1 VGRRAYCRGVPRGV
15 RAGLAAFAVLVAAT
29 APAAGQVGV
38 SDPGQQSQAIDRQL
52 SQYRQQY
59 AEVSADAVDALA
71 RLSSARQ
78 AKDAADLE
86 LNRRDLD
93 LRDATAALTVA
104 QQARDAAQQAA
115 ADAATKLATARAT
128 ADAAFSALRV
138 DALGAYVGQ
147 GRFGA
152 LTATLKASSGE
163 DKIAASYYATLAGDT
178 QAGRVSTARAA
189 REAAVAA
196 DSAAALTAAA
206 AVSAEATVRDRQA
219 AVQQARDAQAAAQ
232 QRAAD
237 DVAQEEQSVATLQ
250 AQQSSYAAKL
260 DALEVESQAIAATLR
275 QQAAVTTAA
284 SGAAKPAGPA
294 KSSNPTTTRPPPA
307 RTPAPPPAV
316 APKPTTTAK
325 PAPPP
330 AAPTSAAP
338 APAPAPAP
346 ASTFPQDY
354 SLGNP
359 PATGV
364 ALTYPLPGFPIV
376 SGFGMRVDPVLN
388 VKRVHEGID
397 IWAPEG
403 TPIHAAGGGTVT
415 WAGPRN
421 GYGNA
426 VFVSHGS
433 GVVTVYAHQSRVGV
447 AVGQHVGTGD
457 VIGYVGHTG
466 LAAGP
471 HLHFEVRINGTAYDP
486 LKFVSPR

>member
-1 VGRRAYCRGVPRGV
+1 
-15 RAGLAAFAVLVAAT
+15 
-29 APAAGQVGV
+29 V

-52 SQYRQQY
+52 SRYRQQY

-71 RLSSARQ
+71 RLSAARD

-86 LNRRDLD
+86 LNRRELD
-93 LRDATAALTVA
+93 LRDATTALTAA
-104 QQARDAAQQAA
+104 QQARDSAQQAA
-115 ADAATKLATARAT
+115 ADAAAKLTTARAA

-138 DALGAYVGQ
+138 EALGAYVGQ

-163 DKIAASYYATLAGDT
+163 DKMAASYYATLAGDT

-196 DSAAALTAAA
+196 DSTAALTAAA
-206 AVSAEATVRDRQA
+206 AVSAEGAVRDRQV
-219 AVQQARDAQAAAQ
+219 AVQQARDAQVAAQ

-237 DVAQEEQSVATLQ
+237 DVAQEEQLVATLQ
-250 AQQSSYAAKL
+250 DQQSAYAAKL
-260 DALEVESQAIAATLR
+260 DALEAESKAIAATLR
-275 QQAAVTTAA
+275 QQAPVTTAA
-284 SGAAKPAGPA
+284 TGPA
-294 KSSNPTTTRPPPA
+294 KPTGPAKASNPTTIRPPPA
-307 RTPAPPPAV
+307 AA
-316 APKPTTTAK
+316 AKPTTTAK
-325 PAPPP
+325 PAPSPS

-338 APAPAPAP
+338 TPAPAPAP

-364 ALTYPLPGFPIV
+364 TLTYPIPGAPIV

-388 VKRVHEGID
+388 VRRAHEGID
-397 IWAPEG
+397 IWAAEG
-403 TPIHAAGGGTVT
+403 TPIHAAGSGTVT

-426 VFVSHGS
+426 VFVSHGN

-471 HLHFEVRINGTAYDP
+471 HLHFEVRVNGTAYDP

>member
-1 VGRRAYCRGVPRGV
+1 VPRGV

-52 SQYRQQY
+52 SRFRQQY

-71 RLSSARQ
+71 RLSAARQ
-78 AKDAADLE
+78 AKEAADLE
-86 LNRRDLD
+86 LNRRELD
-93 LRDATAALTVA
+93 LRDATAALTAA
-104 QQARDAAQQAA
+104 QQARNAAQQAA
-115 ADAATKLATARAT
+115 ADAATKLVAARTA

-138 DALGAYVGQ
+138 QALGAYIGQ
-147 GRFGA
+147 GRFGT
-152 LTATLKASSGE
+152 LTATLKASNGE
-163 DKIAASYYATLAGDT
+163 DKMAASYYATLAGDT

-206 AVSAEATVRDRQA
+206 AVSAEAAVRDRQA

-237 DVAQEEQSVATLQ
+237 DVTQEEQLVATLQ
-250 AQQSSYAAKL
+250 EQQGDYAAKL
-260 DALEVESQAIAATLR
+260 DALEAESKAIAATLR

-284 SGAAKPAGPA
+284 SGAAKPGPA
-294 KSSNPTTTRPPPA
+294 KSSNPPTSRPA
-307 RTPAPPPAV
+307 
-316 APKPTTTAK
+316 APKTA
-325 PAPPP
+325 APPP
-330 AAPTSAAP
+330 AAAKPATTTKPAPPSSAAATSAVPTS
-338 APAPAPAP
+338 APAPAP

-364 ALTYPLPGFPIV
+364 ALTYPLPGYPVV
-376 SGFGMRVDPVLN
+376 SRFGMRVDPVLN
-388 VKRVHEGID
+388 VKRAHEGID

-403 TPIHAAGGGTVT
+403 TPIHSAGGGSVT

-426 VFVSHGS
+426 VFISHGN

-471 HLHFEVRINGTAYDP
+471 HLHFEVRVNGTAYDP

>member
-1 VGRRAYCRGVPRGV
+1 MPRGV

-52 SQYRQQY
+52 SRYRQQY

-71 RLSSARQ
+71 RLSAARQ
-78 AKDAADLE
+78 TKEAADLE

-93 LRDATAALTVA
+93 LRDATAALTAA
-104 QQARDAAQQAA
+104 QQARDSAQQAA
-115 ADAATKLATARAT
+115 ADAATKLATARAA
-128 ADAAFSALRV
+128 ADAAFSVLRV
-138 DALGAYVGQ
+138 EALGAYVGQ

-163 DKIAASYYATLAGDT
+163 DKMAASYYATLAGDT
-178 QAGRVSTARAA
+178 QAGRVSTARVA

-196 DSAAALTAAA
+196 DSTAALTAAA
-206 AVSAEATVRDRQA
+206 AVSAEAAVRDRQA
-219 AVQQARDAQAAAQ
+219 VVQQARDAQAAAQ

-250 AQQSSYAAKL
+250 AQQSTYAAKL
-260 DALEVESQAIAATLR
+260 DALEAESKAIAAALR
-275 QQAAVTTAA
+275 QQAAVTTAGP
-284 SGAAKPAGPA
+284 GAARPAGPA
-294 KSSNPTTTRPPPA
+294 RSSNPTTTRAPAPKTSTAPPA
-307 RTPAPPPAV
+307 AA
-316 APKPTTTAK
+316 KPTTTAK
-325 PAPPP
+325 PAPPSS
-330 AAPTSAAP
+330 APTSVAP
-338 APAPAPAP
+338 TPAPAPAP

-364 ALTYPLPGFPIV
+364 ALTYPLPGYPIV
-376 SGFGMRVDPVLN
+376 SGFGMRLDPVLN

-397 IWAPEG
+397 IWGPEG
-403 TPIHAAGGGTVT
+403 TPIHSAGSGTVT

-426 VFVSHGS
+426 VFVNHGN
-433 GVVTVYAHQSRVGV
+433 GVVTVYAHQSRIGV
-447 AVGQHVGTGD
+447 AVGQHVGTGE
-457 VIGYVGHTG
+457 VIGYIGHTG

>member
-1 VGRRAYCRGVPRGV
+1 
-15 RAGLAAFAVLVAAT
+15 
-29 APAAGQVGV
+29 V

-52 SQYRQQY
+52 SRYRQQY

-71 RLSSARQ
+71 RLSTARE
-78 AKDAADLE
+78 AKEAADLE
-86 LNRRDLD
+86 LNRRELD
-93 LRDATAALTVA
+93 LRDAAAAFTAA
-104 QQARDAAQQAA
+104 QQTRDSAQQAA
-115 ADAATKLATARAT
+115 ADAATKLATARAA

-138 DALGAYVGQ
+138 QALGAYIGQ

-163 DKIAASYYATLAGDT
+163 DKMVASYYATLAGDT

-196 DSAAALTAAA
+196 DATAALTAAA
-206 AVSAEATVRDRQA
+206 AASAEAAVRDRQA

-237 DVAQEEQSVATLQ
+237 DVAREEQSVAALQ
-250 AQQSSYAAKL
+250 EQQSAYAAKL
-260 DALEVESQAIAATLR
+260 DALEAESKAIAATLR
-275 QQAAVTTAA
+275 QQAAITTAA
-284 SGAAKPAGPA
+284 GGAAKPAGPA
-294 KSSNPTTTRPPPA
+294 KSSNPNPSTAPPKTSAAPPA
-307 RTPAPPPAV
+307 A
-316 APKPTTTAK
+316 APKPTAK
-325 PAPPP
+325 PAPSSAP
-330 AAPTSAAP
+330 PTSAAP
-338 APAPAPAP
+338 TSTAAPAP

-364 ALTYPLPGFPIV
+364 PLRFPLPGYPIV

-403 TPIHAAGGGTVT
+403 TAIHAAGGGTIT

-426 VFVSHGS
+426 VFISHGS
-433 GVVTVYAHQSRVGV
+433 GVVTVYAHQSQVGV
-447 AVGQHVGTGD
+447 AVGQRVGAGD

-471 HLHFEVRINGTAYDP
+471 HLHFEVRVNGTAYDP

>member
-1 VGRRAYCRGVPRGV
+1 VPRGV

-52 SQYRQQY
+52 SRYRQQY

-71 RLSSARQ
+71 RLSTARE
-78 AKDAADLE
+78 AKEAADLE
-86 LNRRDLD
+86 LNRRELD
-93 LRDATAALTVA
+93 LRDATAALTAA
-104 QQARDAAQQAA
+104 QQTRDSAQQAA
-115 ADAATKLATARAT
+115 ADAATKLATARAA

-138 DALGAYVGQ
+138 QALGAYIGQ

-152 LTATLKASSGE
+152 LTGTLKASSGE
-163 DKIAASYYATLAGDT
+163 DKMAASYYATLAGDT
-178 QAGRVSTARAA
+178 QAGRVSTARGA

-196 DSAAALTAAA
+196 DATAALTAAA
-206 AVSAEATVRDRQA
+206 AVSAEAAVHDRQA

-250 AQQSSYAAKL
+250 EQQSAYAAKL
-260 DALEVESQAIAATLR
+260 DALEAESKAIAATLR

-284 SGAAKPAGPA
+284 GGAAKPAGPA
-294 KSSNPTTTRPPPA
+294 KSSSPNPTAPPKTSTPPPA
-307 RTPAPPPAV
+307 AAPN
-316 APKPTTTAK
+316 PTTTAK
-325 PAPPP
+325 PAPSSAASTP
-330 AAPTSAAP
+330 ASPTSTA
-338 APAPAPAP
+338 APAP

-364 ALTYPLPGFPIV
+364 SLRYPLPGYPIV

-403 TPIHAAGGGTVT
+403 TPIHAAGSGTIT

-426 VFVSHGS
+426 VFISHGS
-433 GVVTVYAHQSRVGV
+433 GVVTVYAHQSQVGV
-447 AVGQHVGTGD
+447 AVGQHVGAGD

-471 HLHFEVRINGTAYDP
+471 HLHFEVRVNGTAYDP